1 MTEKLQ
7 ADINKLYDS
16 KNKYEKK
23 INEINSQISRLKK
36 EIVTKCN
43 HEWIKVREPGQ
54 YGELWT
60 YCKKCRVGASDT

>member
-1 MTEKLQ
+1 MTEQLQ
-7 ADINKLYDS
+7 AEIIKLYNS
-16 KNKYEKK
+16 KIKYEKK
-23 INEINSQISRLKK
+23 INEINNQISGLKK

-60 YCKKCRVGASDT
+60 YCKKCRVEPSDT